1 MQTISYDMIRR
12 LTGAELLGPAEGTV
26 DKVLTDSRKAAE
38 GGLFVALKGENFDG
52 NDFAEK
58 ALLSGC
64 QAALC
69 SKRPDPIPEGKTVF
83 LVPDSL
89 KAYGSLARGYKR
101 QLQTGKYIPVV
112 GVTGSVGK
120 TSCKDMIAA
129 ALSGKFH
136 TLKTQGNLNNI
147 FGVPMTLLTMDDT
160 TQAAVIEMGMGHA
173 GEIDFMASLAQ
184 PDIGVITNV
193 GTAHIENLGSREGIL
208 KAKLE
213 IVPHIKEDGLL
224 LACGDDERLYA
235 QKGRLPRKTEYFGF
249 GAQNDCR
256 ILLSEQQSRGLHVV
270 ISYRGQ
276 TFDMTLATIGQHM
289 ALNAAPAVMAAVNLG
304 LSKEQILKGMASYQP
319 TPHRLALIPGD
330 KWTVIDDTYNANPV
344 SMKSA
349 LTTLS
354 QMAGGRRI
362 AILGDMFELGDYS
375 QQGHEEVG
383 AFAMSLASVD
393 GLICVGERSQAMYQ
407 AALPLAKGRPV
418 LYFKTVDD
426 LEENLLSILK
436 PDDIILLKA
445 SHAMGFTP
453 LCRWL
458 QKEV

>member
-1 MQTISYDMIRR
+1 MQTISFDMIRR
-12 LTGAELLGPAEGTV
+12 LTGAEVLGPLEGTV
-26 DKVLTDSRKAAE
+26 DQVLTDSRKAA
-38 GGLFVALKGENFDG
+38 GGSLFVALKGETFDG
-52 NDFAEK
+52 NDYVEK
-58 ALLSGC
+58 ALQAGC
-64 QAALC
+64 LAALC
-69 SKRPDPIPEGKTVF
+69 SKKPKDIPDGRTVF

-89 KAYGSLARGYKR
+89 KAYGALARGYKR
-101 QLQTGKYIPVV
+101 KLQEKGPLPLV

-129 ALSGKFH
+129 ALSGKFR

-147 FGVPMTLLTMDDT
+147 FGVPMTLLTMDAD

-173 GEIDFMASLAQ
+173 GEIDFMASLAE

-213 IVPHIKEDGLL
+213 IVPHIREDGLL
-224 LACGDDERLYA
+224 LACGDDERLWA

-249 GAQNDCR
+249 GEQNDCR
-256 ILLSEQQSRGLHVV
+256 ILVSDQQKNGLHVAAA
-270 ISYRGQ
+270 YRGE
-276 TFDMTLATIGQHM
+276 TYDMVLATIGQHM
-289 ALNAAPAVMAAVNLG
+289 ALNAAPALMAAVNLG
-304 LSKEQILKGMASYQP
+304 LSKEQILKGLSSYQP
-319 TPHRLALIPGD
+319 TPHRLALIPCSQ
-330 KWTVIDDTYNANPV
+330 WTLIDDTYNANPV

-349 LTTLS
+349 VKTLS

-362 AILGDMFELGDYS
+362 AILGDMFELGHYS
-375 QQGHEEVG
+375 RKGHAEVG
-383 AFAMSLASVD
+383 AYAMGLASVD
-393 GLICVGERSQAMYQ
+393 GLICVGERSLDMYQ

-418 LYFKTVDD
+418 YYFKTVEE
-426 LEENLLSILK
+426 LEEKLPGMLK

-453 LCRWL
+453 LCQWL